1 MLPIQLVTRRVILG
15 LIFLVGAALGPA
27 PAWAGPGD
35 GVVIDVSGAKRGA
48 YPIAVPVGVAS
59 DPAAAKVVADVTS
72 FDLGVAGLFKV
83 LDPASFLADL
93 GAEQLGL
100 DPQKWK
106 DVGAYGVIKYRVTTT
121 GDAVDIE
128 FRLYEVS
135 KGGTA
140 QLSKTYRGKKAEL
153 RRLVHAWCN
162 EVVKYYTGEPGFFG
176 SKIAFVVKKRGQSQ
190 VFAMDFDGANPYSVS
205 RNSSINMLPSWS
217 RSGGQLL
224 YTSYMRNNPDLYV
237 VGAGGGRAK
246 RLSAQRGMN
255 TGGAWSPDGSQI
267 AVTLSKDG
275 NPEIYIIS
283 AADGAV
289 VRRLTNDRGIDTS
302 PAWSADGREIAFVSD
317 REGGPQIFVVA
328 AGGGAARRVSSVG
341 NYNTT
346 PTWSPKKG
354 ARVLAYT
361 TRDGGSYDI
370 VTLDLDS
377 KKMTRI
383 TQGEGNNEE
392 PSFAPGGRAIAFAS
406 TRAGGSGVYIANAD
420 GSGKAIK
427 VWSGAATGV
436 DWGPAPTP

>member
-153 RRLVHAWCN
+153 RRLVHAGCN
-162 EVVKYYTGEPGFFG
+162 
-176 SKIAFVVKKRGQSQ
+176 
-190 VFAMDFDGANPYSVS
+190 
-205 RNSSINMLPSWS
+205 
-217 RSGGQLL
+217 
-224 YTSYMRNNPDLYV
+224 
-237 VGAGGGRAK
+237 
-246 RLSAQRGMN
+246 
-255 TGGAWSPDGSQI
+255 
-267 AVTLSKDG
+267 
-275 NPEIYIIS
+275 
-283 AADGAV
+283 
-289 VRRLTNDRGIDTS
+289 
-302 PAWSADGREIAFVSD
+302 
-317 REGGPQIFVVA
+317 
-328 AGGGAARRVSSVG
+328 
-341 NYNTT
+341 
-346 PTWSPKKG
+346 
-354 ARVLAYT
+354 
-361 TRDGGSYDI
+361 
-370 VTLDLDS
+370 
-377 KKMTRI
+377 
-383 TQGEGNNEE
+383 
-392 PSFAPGGRAIAFAS
+392 
-406 TRAGGSGVYIANAD
+406 
-420 GSGKAIK
+420 
-427 VWSGAATGV
+427 
-436 DWGPAPTP
+436 

>member
-1 MLPIQLVTRRVILG
+1 MTRRVILG

-121 GDAVDIE
+121 GDAVDLE

-406 TRAGGSGVYIANAD
+406 T
-420 GSGKAIK
+420 
-427 VWSGAATGV
+427 
-436 DWGPAPTP
+436 

>member
-121 GDAVDIE
+121 GDAVDLE